1 LPTEDTTSEA
11 DSSGLDEV
19 ADRQVHPNL
28 TGKNHFGSRQSP
40 DIAVLPLES
49 SAIVSAFAARRMR

>member
-28 TGKNHFGSRQSP
+28 TAKTISVPGNHQISRW
-40 DIAVLPLES
+40 LPLES